1 MLFDLR
7 ESPKLPADRLG
18 AHLLRYGD
26 AVGLDFPVG
35 MIRADAHVHRT
46 GFRNKHELHFTARV
60 FADDLHFGRRSEQI
74 RAEPIKARY
83 RARALHADRGKLGD
97 MVFDRGLVAPGPSG
111 NDQSGDLDA
120 ARRSFNQK
128 FHAVS
133 RSPLRPAILQGL
145 KVPQAVAHPGAGFVC
160 NPWSVRVDFSSDRT
174 PSMSR

>member
-18 AHLLRYGD
+18 AHLFRYGD

-35 MIRADAHVHRT
+35 MIGADTHVHRT

-74 RAEPIKARY
+74 RAEPIKARC
-83 RARALHADRGKLGD
+83 RARALHADGGKLGD
-97 MVFDRGLVAPGPSG
+97 MVFDRGLVAPGPSC
-111 NDQSGDLDA
+111 NDESGDLDA

-133 RSPLRPAILQGL
+133 RSLLPRLFYRGPRFR
-145 KVPQAVAHPGAGFVC
+145 K
-160 NPWSVRVDFSSDRT
+160 R
-174 PSMSR
+174 